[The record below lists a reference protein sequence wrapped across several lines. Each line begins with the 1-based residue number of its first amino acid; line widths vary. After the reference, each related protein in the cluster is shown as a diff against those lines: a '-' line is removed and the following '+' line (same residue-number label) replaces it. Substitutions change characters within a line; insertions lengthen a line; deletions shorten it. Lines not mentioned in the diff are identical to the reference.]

1 MDKVGASQKN
11 SLRFLLTFLSLIA
24 LSAIFVGVVAA
35 FRSVYNVSFG
45 VTTLLSSGAVIF
57 ALLSVNYIVMFSF
70 GKGDGFSSVF
80 VYSVMLI
87 TVVSVIV
94 CLHFGYA
101 YAMPLAFLSL
111 LLGTDFHKKSA
122 FATHFTTILVVG
134 VCMTL
139 FAFNEEEPKDLHEIA
154 LRLMTLVVNGA
165 MGSSLIF
172 LIKPFASRLRVLV
185 ISAAI
190 VLGSGLIGF
199 ISSAAVAGK
208 PDALEMLTVGVSIIV
223 GGAVSIF
230 AYYCMTP
237 IFERVFN
244 LNTGLRLMELCS
256 FNQPLLKE
264 LEEKAPGT
272 FNHSLTVANISER
285 AAYAIGE
292 NPNLAKAAALY
303 HDIGKIENPEF
314 FTENQTDGYNP
325 HDELIPEVSVKMI
338 TRHTEAGAKILTAK
352 GFPKEI
358 VSAAIEHHGD
368 SPVGYFYHKAQNIT
382 EGTLEEKGYTYI
394 GPKPQTKIN
403 AIIMIADISE
413 AATRS
418 VRPSTHQELEAL
430 VDKLVRQKMNER
442 QFDECP
448 ITMAELTKVK
458 EAVVNT
464 LMGVHH
470 ERISYN
476 IDQTKR

>member
-1 MDKVGASQKN
+1 MDKIEEPQQTIHGRV
-11 SLRFLLTFLSLIA
+11 FTVLSLLA
-24 LSAIFVGVVAA
+24 LSAILIGVVVA
-35 FRSVYNVSFG
+35 FRSVRDVYFDV
-45 VTTLLSSGAVIF
+45 VTLLSSGGLIF
-57 ALLSVNYIVMFSF
+57 ILLLVNYVVVASF
-70 GKGDGFSSVF
+70 GKWDAVSCIFI
-80 VYSVMLI
+80 YSVLMI
-87 TVVSVIV
+87 TAVSVVI
-94 CLHFGYA
+94 CLHFDYPYA
-101 YAMPLAFLSL
+101 LPLSFLPL
-111 LLGTDFHKKSA
+111 LLGTDFHKRSA
-122 FATHFTTILVVG
+122 LATHFTSIFVAAVI
-134 VCMTL
+134 VTL
-139 FAFNEEEPKDLHEIA
+139 FAFRNENFPIHEIS
-154 LRLMTLVVNGA
+154 LQIMILVVNGA
-165 MGSSLIF
+165 MGSLLIY
-172 LIKPFASRLRVLV
+172 LIKQYASRLNVLYNATIIV
-185 ISAAI
+185 LLSGIVGFISAAAM
-190 VLGSGLIGF
+190 GDH
-199 ISSAAVAGK
+199 
-208 PDALEMLTVGVSIIV
+208 PDVMEMITVGVSVIV

-230 AYYCMTP
+230 AYFCLTP

-244 LNTGLRLMELCS
+244 LNTGLRLTELCS

-272 FNHSLTVANISER
+272 YNHSLTVANISER

-292 NPNLAKAAALY
+292 NPILAKAAALY

-338 TRHTEAGAKILTAK
+338 TRHTEAGAKILDAK
-352 GFPKEI
+352 GFPREI
-358 VSAAIEHHGD
+358 VTAALQHHGD

-382 EGTLEEKGYTYI
+382 EGTLAEKGYTYV

-403 AIIMIADISE
+403 AIIMIADIAE

-418 VRPSTHQELEAL
+418 VRPSTHEELATL
-430 VDKLVRQKMNER
+430 IDNLVRSKMNER

-448 ITMAELTKVK
+448 LTMAEITKIK

-476 IDQTKR
+476 LDNKK

>member
-1 MDKVGASQKN
+1 MEKTTASQKTVLN
-11 SLRFLLTFLSLIA
+11 YLLTILSLLA
-24 LSAIFVGVVAA
+24 LSAVLIAVVVA
-35 FRSVYNVSFG
+35 FRSVRDVYFDLP
-45 VTTLLSSGAVIF
+45 TLFSSGGLIFVLLAVNCHV
-57 ALLSVNYIVMFSF
+57 LLSF
-70 GKGDGFSSVF
+70 GKAKPSSLIFIYSVF
-80 VYSVMLI
+80 LI
-87 TVVSVIV
+87 TIV
-94 CLHFGYA
+94 GAILCLHFGYA
-101 YAMPLAFLSL
+101 YGMPLVFLPL

-122 FATHFTTILVVG
+122 FATHFVTISVAAICTMLFAYGADGFPFRELSLQIMILVVNAASG
-134 VCMTL
+134 TL
-139 FAFNEEEPKDLHEIA
+139 
-154 LRLMTLVVNGA
+154 
-165 MGSSLIF
+165 LIY
-172 LIKPFASRLRVLV
+172 LIKPYASRFRVLFT
-185 ISAAI
+185 SLGA
-190 VLGSGLIGF
+190 VLASGVIGF
-199 ISSAAVAGK
+199 LAAAALGGS
-208 PDALEMLTVGVSIIV
+208 PDIMQMITVGVSVIV
-223 GGAVSIF
+223 GGGISIF
-230 AYYCMTP
+230 AYFCFSP

-244 LNTGLRLMELCS
+244 LNTGMRLLELCS
-256 FNQPLLKE
+256 FDQPLLKE

-272 FNHSLTVANISER
+272 FNHSLTVANIAER

-338 TRHTEAGAKILTAK
+338 TRHTEAGGKILAAK
-352 GFPKEI
+352 GFPEEI
-358 VSAAIEHHGD
+358 ISAAVEHHGD
-368 SPVGYFYHKAQNIT
+368 SSVGYFYHKAQTIT
-382 EGTLEEKGYTYI
+382 EGTLEEKGYTYL

-418 VRPSTHQELEAL
+418 VRPSTHEELADL
-430 VDKLVRQKMNER
+430 VDKLVRQKMTEK

-448 ITMAELTKVK
+448 LTMAEITKVK

-476 IDQTKR
+476 LNDKKK

>member
-1 MDKVGASQKN
+1 MDKISASQKK
-11 SLRFLLTFLSLIA
+11 SIGYFLTLLSLLVFSAALIA
-24 LSAIFVGVVAA
+24 IIVA
-35 FRSVYNVSFG
+35 FRSVRDVYFDLP
-45 VTTLLSSGAVIF
+45 TLFSSGGVVF
-57 ALLSVNYIVMFSF
+57 ALLAVSFLVLHFF
-70 GKGDGFSSVF
+70 GKDDAVTL
-80 VYSVMLI
+80 VYLYSVLLI
-87 TVVSVIV
+87 TLVGVII

-101 YAMPLAFLSL
+101 YAMPLAFLPL
-111 LLGTDFHKKSA
+111 LLGADFHKESA
-122 FATHFTTILVVG
+122 LVMHFTSISISALCLLLFAYGGEAIFYQEAAMQVMVLVVTAG
-134 VCMTL
+134 SGTL
-139 FAFNEEEPKDLHEIA
+139 
-154 LRLMTLVVNGA
+154 
-165 MGSSLIF
+165 LIY
-172 LIKPFASRLRVLV
+172 LIKPYASRLRILFTS
-185 ISAAI
+185 IGI
-190 VLGSGLIGF
+190 VVASGVVGF
-199 ISSAAVAGK
+199 LSSAALGGS
-208 PDALEMLTVGVSIIV
+208 PDIMQMITVGVSVIV
-223 GGAVSIF
+223 GGAIGIF
-230 AYYCMTP
+230 AYFCLSP

-292 NPNLAKAAALY
+292 NPILAKAAALY

-338 TRHTEAGAKILTAK
+338 TRHTEAGGKILASK
-352 GFPKEI
+352 GFPKAI
-358 VSAAIEHHGD
+358 ISAAIEHHGD
-368 SPVGYFYHKAQNIT
+368 SSVGYFYHKAQNIT
-382 EGTLEEKGYTYI
+382 EGTLEEKGYTYL

-418 VRPSTHQELEAL
+418 VRPSTHEELSAL
-430 VDKLVRQKMNER
+430 VDKLVRQKMAER

-448 ITMAELTKVK
+448 MTMAELTKVK

-476 IDQTKR
+476 LDSKKK

>member
-1 MDKVGASQKN
+1 MDKVVATRKKQ
-11 SLRFLLTFLSLIA
+11 LQYIFTFLSLLVFA
-24 LSAIFVGVVAA
+24 VVMMAVVVA
-35 FRSVYNVSFG
+35 FRSVYG
-45 VTTLLSSGAVIF
+45 VFFDVPTLLSSGLLIF
-57 ALLSVNYIVMFSF
+57 ALLAVNYIVIVSF
-70 GKGDGFSSVF
+70 GKGDPISVVF
-80 VYSVMLI
+80 VYSVLLI
-87 TVVSVIV
+87 TVVSVII
-94 CLHFGYA
+94 CYHFDQPYVA
-101 YAMPLAFLSL
+101 PLAFLPL
-111 LLGTDFHKKSA
+111 LVGTDFHKRTALS
-122 FATHFTTILVVG
+122 THFTSILISAI
-134 VCMTL
+134 CLTL
-139 FAFNEEEPKDLHEIA
+139 FAYQSET
-154 LRLMTLVVNGA
+154 LRFESFSVQVMALVVSA
-165 MGSSLIF
+165 SMGVLLIY
-172 LIKPFASRLRVLV
+172 LIKPYSSRFRILFTAGSIVIASGLLGFV
-185 ISAAI
+185 SAA
-190 VLGSGLIGF
+190 
-199 ISSAAVAGK
+199 AVGGT
-208 PDALEMLTVGVSIIV
+208 PDVMQMITVGVSLII
-223 GGAVSIF
+223 GGAISIF
-230 AYYCMTP
+230 AYFCLSP

-244 LNTGLRLMELCS
+244 LNTGLRLTELCS

-292 NPNLAKAAALY
+292 NPILAKAAALY

-338 TRHTEAGAKILTAK
+338 TRHTEAGARILSEK
-352 GFPKEI
+352 GFPHEL
-358 VSAAIEHHGD
+358 VAAAIEHHGD

-382 EGTLEEKGYTYI
+382 EGTLEEEGYTYT

-418 VRPSTHQELEAL
+418 TRPSTQEELSDL
-430 VDKLVRQKMNER
+430 VDKLVRQKMAEK

-458 EAVVNT
+458 EAVVTT

-476 IDQTKR
+476 LPSKKK